1 MRTYYFSGL
10 KVTLAVAIA
19 VLPLVA
25 CSAQNLPEPPAI
37 GATFP
42 NFELSDL
49 DGKTHTL
56 EQYKGKIVVLEMA
69 SMHCPYSR
77 GTDPHLVELA
87 TAYADKDV
95 VVLGIDSHNSTT
107 VEEIKKY
114 AAEVKK
120 TYPIL
125 KDEGNKYADTIGAKV
140 TPEIYVIDKE
150 GKLVYHGAFD
160 DRADPTKKGENAY
173 TENAVKAALE
183 GKPADPNRVKAWGC
197 SIKRK

>member
-1 MRTYYFSGL
+1 MRPCYFSGL
-10 KVTLAVAIA
+10 KLTVAVAML

-25 CSAQNLPEPPAI
+25 CSALSLPEPPAI
-37 GATFP
+37 GEAFP
-42 NFELSDL
+42 NFELPDF

-56 EQYKGKIVVLEMA
+56 EKYLGNIVVLEMA

-95 VVLGIDSHNSTT
+95 VVVGIDSHNSTT
-107 VEEIKKY
+107 VEDIKKY

-125 KDEGNKYADTIGAKV
+125 KDEGNKYADVIGAKV

-183 GKPADPNRVKAWGC
+183 GKPANPDRVKAWGC

>member
-1 MRTYYFSGL
+1 MP
-10 KVTLAVAIA
+10 LAG
-19 VLPLVA
+19 

-37 GATFP
+37 GEAFP
-42 NFELSDL
+42 NFELPDF

-56 EQYKGKIVVLEMA
+56 ERYLGKTVVLEMA
-69 SMHCPYSR
+69 SIHCPYSR
-77 GTDPHLVELA
+77 GTDPHLMELA
-87 TAYADKDV
+87 NAYADKDV
-95 VVLGIDSHNSTT
+95 VVVGIDSHSSTT
-107 VEEIKKY
+107 VEDIKKY

-160 DRADPTKKGENAY
+160 DRTDPTKKGENAY
-173 TENAVKAALE
+173 TENAVKAALD
-183 GKPADPNRVKAWGC
+183 GKPANPNRVKAWGC

>member
-10 KVTLAVAIA
+10 KLTLAVAIA

-42 NFELSDL
+42 NFGLTDL

-56 EQYKGKIVVLEMA
+56 EQYRGKIVVLEMA

-77 GTDPHLVELA
+77 GTDPQLVELA
-87 TAYADKDV
+87 TAYAGKDV

-107 VEEIKKY
+107 VEDIKKY